1 MWIYLDRAIG
11 RMSAVCLCDGGTA
24 MFFAILT
31 VVASARM
38 LMAGTCADVPCKL
51 TFSNGTVGSYQY
63 PVATG
68 DFGKDAFG
76 WLEARTDTPCEC
88 VFRMGEKLNP
98 DGTVNIDP
106 GGTIRA
112 CEVRCDVGRNWTRV
126 PLVADKRNTKGVN
139 GKAIAVVL
147 PEEVG
152 VVMPFRYVRQ
162 MQGHEGVELRRVMIH
177 WPMSVKVMCPVNDPD
192 VKKVWDFCQY
202 SIIATSFAGIMVDGD
217 RERIPYEGDIYITML
232 GQLYGVD
239 GDPELSRRSIRHVLK
254 YPTWPTEWKQHA
266 IMCVWEDWDFTK
278 STELVAEC
286 YDLLKREKLMLER
299 VRPDGLLPSD
309 KSDIVDWPVNERDG
323 YDMKTSCNTVVNAF
337 HYRNLR
343 EMADMARALGREE
356 ESLVLRTR
364 AEKVWHRFN
373 EVFYNPKRG
382 LYVDGE
388 SSMHVS
394 LHANVAALDF
404 GLVPEEHRGGVVDFI
419 ENRGM
424 VCSPYFAQYYLEA
437 LCKYGRKDVALR
449 LMTAEGDRSWLG
461 MLGQGATMTMEAWS
475 QKAKPNQDWNHA
487 WGTVP
492 LNIIARFWTKDMGR
506 KEFK

>member
-1 MWIYLDRAIG
+1 MRSFVIL
-11 RMSAVCLCDGGTA
+11 AV
-24 MFFAILT
+24 
-31 VVASARM
+31 VVSARM
-38 LMAGTCADVPCKL
+38 LTGGTCADLPREL
-51 TFSNGTVGSYQY
+51 MFSNGTVGTCQY
-63 PVATG
+63 PVVAG

-76 WLEARTDTPCEC
+76 WLEVRAETPRMC
-88 VFRMGEKLNP
+88 VLRIGEQLNA
-98 DGTVNIDP
+98 DGSVNVNP
-106 GGTIRA
+106 SGTIRG
-112 CEVRCDVGRNWTRV
+112 CVVTSEVSCAWARVPFVADFRNTRGGKGKSWAIALPDDVGV
-126 PLVADKRNTKGVN
+126 
-139 GKAIAVVL
+139 I
-147 PEEVG
+147 
-152 VVMPFRYVRQ
+152 MPFRYVQ
-162 MQGHEGVELRRVMIH
+162 KVEGPDKLEMRRVFVH
-177 WPMSVKVMCPVNDPD
+177 WPMTCAAGCPIESPAIR
-192 VKKVWDFCQY
+192 KVWDFCQY
-202 SIIATSFAGIMVDGD
+202 SIVATSFAGIMVDGD
-217 RERIPYEGDIYITML
+217 RERIPYEADIYINML

-254 YPTWPTEWKQHA
+254 HPTWPTEWKQHA

-299 VRPDGLLPSD
+299 ARPDGLLPSD

-364 AEKVWHRFN
+364 AEKVRHRFN